1 MEHMTNIEV
10 ILKKLHDVLKDDG
23 VMYHGIDLREHHTN
37 LKTVPDKDT
46 SIDFLTY
53 SEEEW
58 ERMYPPGSE
67 FYINRFRAS
76 DFQKYFKDSGFK
88 IVDFITTRKMEVDE
102 TIYPQIHSEFHKYS
116 IDDLKTTGIS
126 VVLKKA

>member
-1 MEHMTNIEV
+1 
-10 ILKKLHDVLKDDG
+10 LHDVLKDDG

-46 SIDFLTY
+46 SIDFLKY
-53 SEEEW
+53 SKEEW
-58 ERMYPPGSE
+58 EGMYPPGSE

-88 IVDFITTRKMEVDE
+88 IVDFITTQKKDLDE
-102 TIYPQIHSEFHKYS
+102 RYITKSTLNS
-116 IDDLKTTGIS
+116 INIQLKT
-126 VVLKKA
+126 